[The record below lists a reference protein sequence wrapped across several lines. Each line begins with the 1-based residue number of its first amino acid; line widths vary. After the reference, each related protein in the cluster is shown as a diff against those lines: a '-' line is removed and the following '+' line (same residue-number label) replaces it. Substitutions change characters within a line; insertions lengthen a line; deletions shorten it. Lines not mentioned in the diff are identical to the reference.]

1 MLSAI
6 LGIAWLLGGPDL
18 DTRRVPALRTG
29 QGNIAAALVVAS
41 QSFHEP
47 KLVVMVIVVAIVELI
62 ILMSL
67 SRALANR
74 N

>member
-1 MLSAI
+1 
-6 LGIAWLLGGPDL
+6 
-18 DTRRVPALRTG
+18 
-29 QGNIAAALVVAS
+29 VVAS

-47 KLVVMVIVVAIVELI
+47 KVVVMVIVVAIVGLI

-67 SRALANR
+67 SGALANR